1 MRIPR
6 SGSSVLRFFGYAI
19 FVFGTL
25 SMIQYVTF
33 QIWYSISPDMGIVLG
48 NGAILLI
55 GLVTLS
61 VASCLRTLERR
72 IDRLEH
78 GQTPT

>member
-6 SGSSVLRFFGYAI
+6 SGSSVLRFFGYTI

-25 SMIQYVTF
+25 SMVQYVTF
-33 QIWYSISPDMGIVLG
+33 QIWHSISPDMGIVLG

-55 GLVTLS
+55 GLVSLS

-72 IDRLEH
+72 IDRLEDE
-78 GQTPT
+78 QTPT